1 MAGVDGN
8 RHLFEV
14 TETGDLIRQV
24 TTGDR
29 QLGSVSTS
37 ADGLVMAYTV
47 TDAVTPTELFVNRGD
62 GSLQQRVT
70 SFNDGW
76 LAGVSR
82 QPAERLTWT
91 VADGTDVEG
100 WVIKPVGYE
109 AGRPYPMVLKI
120 HGGPHGAYGNSYV
133 RTFHVLSNAGFFVL
147 YTNPRGSTGYGQA
160 FTYATIGGWG
170 EIDSEDYLGGG
181 RRGARRLPRYRPD
194 ARRCLGWQLR
204 RVHGAHSRFPGH
216 ALTPTGVMAIHC
228 KQFHLPDL

>member
-147 YTNPRGSTGYGQA
+147 AAASFEQVSHEADRLTSPRSRRAAAARAVRSAGAASPVPQYISSGVWPRNAECGST
-160 FTYATIGGWG
+160 
-170 EIDSEDYLGGG
+170 
-181 RRGARRLPRYRPD
+181 RL
-194 ARRCLGWQLR
+194 C
-204 RVHGAHSRFPGH
+204 
-216 ALTPTGVMAIHC
+216 
-228 KQFHLPDL
+228 